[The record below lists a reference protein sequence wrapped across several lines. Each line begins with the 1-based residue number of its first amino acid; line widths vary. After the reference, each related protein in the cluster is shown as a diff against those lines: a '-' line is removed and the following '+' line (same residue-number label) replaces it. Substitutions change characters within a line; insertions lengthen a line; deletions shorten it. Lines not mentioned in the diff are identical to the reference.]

1 MQNVAK
7 YADAR
12 SATVRLAERDGRL
25 IFEIEDDGRGFDAD
39 ATTFGTGVQ
48 GMADRL
54 DAIGGTLDIR
64 SAPGEGTRVRGEV
77 IVDRS
82 AGDVEVTHLHQY

>member
-1 MQNVAK
+1 VPGVGDSLQLVL
-7 YADAR
+7 AR
-12 SATVRLAERDGRL
+12 VLEGQPGAGHQV
-25 IFEIEDDGRGFDAD
+25 DAD

-54 DAIGGTLDIR
+54 DAIGGSLDIR

-77 IVDRS
+77 MVDGR
-82 AGDVEVTHLHQY
+82 APLDAV